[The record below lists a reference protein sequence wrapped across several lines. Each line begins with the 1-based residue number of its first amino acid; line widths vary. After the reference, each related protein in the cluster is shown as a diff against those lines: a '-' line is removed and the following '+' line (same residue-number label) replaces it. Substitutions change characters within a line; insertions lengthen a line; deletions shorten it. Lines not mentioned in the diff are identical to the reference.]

1 MCMVYAQVC
10 AHAHPRAC
18 RDEQRTLG
26 SLPYHSLPYSLKK
39 GSLIEPRARLETSN
53 PQRSFVSIATVL
65 GFQRLLHQSCGL
77 WGFYGGLKCGF
88 WGIWTHSW
96 GSKSCNLLKHLL
108 LLRGG
113 SMHSYSLELQ
123 VQTGSSA
130 GWGGLGGDCG
140 ELALIIAV
148 GNAMLSARAFTFP
161 RGSRVHTRSWYLT
174 ENSSC
179 RLNPRY
185 GYHLLS
191 DVA

>member
-1 MCMVYAQVC
+1 MLKYVLMHTHV
-10 AHAHPRAC
+10 HA
-18 RDEQRTLG
+18 
-26 SLPYHSLPYSLKK
+26 
-39 GSLIEPRARLETSN
+39 ETSRGLWVVCPSTHCLTPLRKGLLLN
-53 PQRSFVSIATVL
+53 LELGWRPAIPRDPFVSIATVL

-108 LLRGG
+108 LLRGS

-123 VQTGSSA
+123 VQIGSSA